1 MRHNVTTPG
10 GFFIGLGGIAAFCA
24 ASLGVSWWVT
34 HSGPTDDLM
43 EARLAT
49 GLAVPKDLPAA
60 DAAKKKAELD
70 TVFQTYGYA
79 NSDVK
84 LTLDEL
90 RGIVRVRE
98 AAKASKAGTGALN
111 ALPTWK
117 DKAKGEVTMP
127 IQFAIVATA
136 KELASRKPKPS
147 EVKVDIIPA
156 DPANPR
162 SLPNAGG
169 GGVQTVTF
177 PAPQPAV
184 PAEAKPA
191 APAPEAP
198 KTSAITATPAVAAT
212 AHIRPPLLNW
222 SESQK

>member
-24 ASLGVSWWVT
+24 ASLAVSWWVT
-34 HSGPTDDLM
+34 NSGPTDDLM

-49 GLAVPKDLPAA
+49 GLAVPKDLPAP

-70 TVFQTYGYA
+70 TLFQTYGYA

-90 RGIVRVRE
+90 RGIVRVRA
-98 AAKASKAGTGALN
+98 AAKATKAATEALN
-111 ALPTWK
+111 AQPAWK

-136 KELASRKPKPS
+136 KELATRKPKGS
-147 EVKVDIIPA
+147 EVKVDILPA

-177 PAPQPAV
+177 PAPQPA
-184 PAEAKPA
+184 APA
-191 APAPEAP
+191 AETP
-198 KTSAITATPAVAAT
+198 KTSAITAAPAVAAT

>member
-24 ASLGVSWWVT
+24 ASVGVAWWVT
-34 HSGPTDDLM
+34 TSGPTDDLY

-49 GLAVPKDLPAA
+49 GLAVAKDAPPA
-60 DAAKKKAELD
+60 DAAKKKTELD
-70 TVFQTYGYA
+70 ATFQSYGYK

-84 LTLDEL
+84 LTLDQL
-90 RGIVRVRE
+90 REIVRKRE
-98 AAKASKAGTGALN
+98 AAKATKAADDALT

-127 IQFAIVATA
+127 IQFAMAATA
-136 KELASRKPKPS
+136 KELPSRKPKAS
-147 EVKVDIIPA
+147 EVKVDILPA
-156 DPANPR
+156 DPANSR

-177 PAPQPAV
+177 PAPAV
-184 PAEAKPA
+184 
-191 APAPEAP
+191 
-198 KTSAITATPAVAAT
+198 
-212 AHIRPPLLNW
+212 N
-222 SESQK
+222 SEPQK

>member
-24 ASLGVSWWVT
+24 ASIGVAWWVT
-34 HSGPTDDLM
+34 TSGPTDDLL

-49 GLAVPKDLPAA
+49 GLAVPKDLTGP

-70 TVFQTYGYA
+70 GVFQSYGYKDS
-79 NSDVK
+79 NVK
-84 LTLDEL
+84 LTLDQL
-90 RGIVRVRE
+90 REIVRKRE
-98 AAKASKAGTGALN
+98 AAKATKAADEALN
-111 ALPTWK
+111 AAVAWK

-127 IQFAIVATA
+127 IQFAMAATA
-136 KELASRKPKPS
+136 KDLASRKPKAS

-169 GGVQTVTF
+169 GGAQTVTF
-177 PAPQPAV
+177 PAPAV
-184 PAEAKPA
+184 
-191 APAPEAP
+191 
-198 KTSAITATPAVAAT
+198 TSEP
-212 AHIRPPLLNW
+212 
-222 SESQK
+222 QK

>member
-24 ASLGVSWWVT
+24 ASVGVAWWVT
-34 HSGPTDDLM
+34 TSGPTDDLY

-49 GLAVPKDLPAA
+49 GLAVAKDAPPA
-60 DAAKKKAELD
+60 DAAKKKTELD
-70 TVFQTYGYA
+70 ATFQSYGYK

-84 LTLDEL
+84 LTLDQL
-90 RGIVRVRE
+90 REIVRRRE
-98 AAKASKAGTGALN
+98 ATKASKAAEDALT

-127 IQFAIVATA
+127 IQFAMAATA
-136 KELASRKPKPS
+136 KELASRKPKAS
-147 EVKVDIIPA
+147 EVKVDILPA

-177 PAPQPAV
+177 PAPAV
-184 PAEAKPA
+184 
-191 APAPEAP
+191 
-198 KTSAITATPAVAAT
+198 TSEP
-212 AHIRPPLLNW
+212 
-222 SESQK
+222 QK